1 MIKALIIDDEPKC
14 ISMVKTILET
24 KCTHVKVNGI
34 AQSLD
39 DAYKQITD
47 DTPDL
52 LFLDVEM
59 PYGSGFELL
68 EKFPV
73 HEFEVIFITA
83 YDKFALPAFK
93 VDAIDFLLKP
103 FTEKDL
109 IASVKKAEMRI
120 TEKRSLK
127 SRSMISE
134 WNTSGKR
141 IALPTVD
148 GMVFINLDEIIRCE
162 ASGSYTEF
170 CLTGG
175 RKEMIS
181 KNLSQYEDVLE
192 PFNFYRIHASHLIN
206 IRYVRKYVKGRGGY
220 VVMEDGA
227 TIDVSVRKKTD
238 FMDNLLKYTAIKL
251 PCFKHYFFDS
261 YSEISYFRHLP

>member
-14 ISMVKTILET
+14 TSLVKTILEK
-24 KCTHVKVNGI
+24 KCANIKVTGT

-39 DAYKQITD
+39 EAYKLITD
-47 DTPDL
+47 DAPDL

-83 YDKFALPAFK
+83 YDKFALPAIK
-93 VDAIDFLLKP
+93 ADAIDFLLKP

-109 IASVKKAEMRI
+109 IASVKKAEQRI
-120 TEKRSLK
+120 TDKRAVK
-127 SRSMISE
+127 NRTMITE

-141 IALPTVD
+141 IALPTAD
-148 GMVFINLDEIIRCE
+148 GMVFLNLDEIIRCE

-170 CLTGG
+170 YLTGG
-175 RKEMIS
+175 RKELVS

-192 PFNFYRIHASHLIN
+192 PFNFYRIHSSHMIN
-206 IRYVRKYVKGRGGY
+206 IRYVKKYVKGRGGY
-220 VVMEDGA
+220 VIMEDGA
-227 TIDVSVRKKTD
+227 TIDVSVRKKTE
-238 FMDNLLKYTAIKL
+238 FIENLL
-251 PCFKHYFFDS
+251 
-261 YSEISYFRHLP
+261 R